1 MAIGKKS
8 FVSMVEKGLF
18 QKDGRYFQMKERN
31 APAKAEK
38 IKDRAEKIKA
48 RMEKNKQK
56 KDWKMVEDAL
66 VLYRN
71 AMEKT
76 GHLPPAERA
85 KILEATEE
93 RIYRTGVERTYNP
106 DPNAKQSFAHQKLSE
121 MTANLSM
128 ERKRLK
134 K

>member
-1 MAIGKKS
+1 MAIGRKFIGMAERS
-8 FVSMVEKGLF
+8 LFTKG
-18 QKDGRYFQMKERN
+18 GRYFQMKERN
-31 APAKAEK
+31 AAGKEEK
-38 IKDRAEKIKA
+38 IKDKLEKT
-48 RMEKNKQK
+48 KQK
-56 KDWKMVEDAL
+56 KDWKIVEDCL

-71 AMEKT
+71 AMERT
-76 GHLPPAERA
+76 EHLPPSERA

-93 RIYRTGVERTYNP
+93 RIDRAVVRTYTP
-106 DPNAKQSFAHQKLSE
+106 RAEKQSFAHQKLSE